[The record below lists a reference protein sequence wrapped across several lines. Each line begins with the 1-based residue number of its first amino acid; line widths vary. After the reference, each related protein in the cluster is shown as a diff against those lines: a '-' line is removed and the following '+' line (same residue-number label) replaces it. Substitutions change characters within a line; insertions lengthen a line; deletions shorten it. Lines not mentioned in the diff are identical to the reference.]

1 MNCQLEVFGAEVN
14 ASSTDTIC
22 TSDFAA
28 CFKVTTCTSMAQ
40 RKSSSVNLMFFIPFR
55 RDTTTIVF
63 NRHFACYFIIC
74 DVNAI
79 TVTVADHFIQA
90 VVDDFAESRVYGR
103 NPLEVAGNRFQ
114 PFICDNRLLV

>member
-1 MNCQLEVFGAEVN
+1 
-14 ASSTDTIC
+14 
-22 TSDFAA
+22 
-28 CFKVTTCTSMAQ
+28 MAQ

-63 NRHFACYFIIC
+63 DGHFAGYFIIC

-79 TVTVADHFIQA
+79 TVTVTDYFIQA